1 MGVDPAYLAA
11 AASLA
16 GDAANAA
23 LTGSRNK
30 KQYERSIAMWRLQ
43 NQYND
48 PSAQME
54 RLKRA
59 GLNPNLV
66 YGQGTQVTAGPVPN
80 AEIETPQV
88 NLPRAVSSH
97 FDTRMRV
104 AQTDN
109 LAAQNK
115 VLVNQADL
123 ISAQAENVR
132 ATTPGRVVD
141 SRLKGRL
148 EDINADYRAQ
158 EHQRLIGQTRYIFEE
173 NDRRELLT
181 AQSLKE
187 GIERILNMKAARQES
202 LQRFKNLVN
211 NNVLQSMEIE
221 LRKQGV
227 TSQDELWQRIAA
239 KILGDLGLSTSDVN
253 IDGK

>member
-80 AEIETPQV
+80 VEIETPQV

-123 ISAQAENVR
+123 IQAQADSVR
-132 ATTPGRVVD
+132 AGTP
-141 SRLKGRL
+141 LKEFELGMKSELRDTNL
-148 EDINADYRAQ
+148 QYREEELRRMRQGTDIALRED
-158 EHQRLIGQTRYIFEE
+158 QRRQ
-173 NDRRELLT
+173 LLT
-181 AQSLKE
+181 AQSLNE
-187 GIERILNMKAARQES
+187 GIGRLILNSAQVAKTDGEI
-202 LQRFKNLVN
+202 KNLEMQYQNMVRTG
-211 NNVLQSMEIE
+211 VLQQMEIE

-239 KILGDLGLSTSDVN
+239 KILGRLGL
-253 IDGK
+253 GF